1 MPDQLLPTQGLHA
14 SLALEPVRIMT
25 AQEIKQASPE
35 RLKLIESYYHN
46 CLEALAGKQIWLI
59 LEALTQVEEA
69 KRKK

>member
-14 SLALEPVRIMT
+14 SLASEPVRIMT
-25 AQEIKQASPE
+25 AQEIAKASPE
-35 RLKLIESYYHN
+35 RLSLIESYYSN

-69 KRKK
+69 KRKH